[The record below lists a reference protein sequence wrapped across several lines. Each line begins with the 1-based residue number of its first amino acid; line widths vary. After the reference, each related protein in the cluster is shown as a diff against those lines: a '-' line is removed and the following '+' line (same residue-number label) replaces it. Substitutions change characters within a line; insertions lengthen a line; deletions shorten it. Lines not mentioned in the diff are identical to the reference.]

1 MARRRQITAP
11 LILGIVVG
19 LILYI
24 SLWPFRLLPD
34 RPPLG
39 DALGMLTWA
48 RASRADM
55 FNNVLLYVP
64 LGFALA
70 LLLERPL
77 GRTAMLFAA
86 TAAGVALSVALEIV
100 QASIA
105 TRVPSLT
112 DLSLN
117 TLGAAAG
124 AIAGS
129 AWNALRTRIEP
140 SGAAAARSVAVA
152 GWVAALWMLA
162 RLWPLLP
169 DLSLRQVKQAVRP
182 LWSPQLPP
190 GELIAFLVGWLVA
203 AQAVFH
209 FARRQRA
216 VDALLLVIVV
226 VLIGRTVTAGNRLVP
241 AEIAA
246 LAIMVPALVLMSR
259 LPERSRCALLAASL
273 AGWLAWLAI
282 GPLAAAGEGALL
294 DPPGWREFMARSAP
308 PPVQLIGKAFN
319 YLGLSWLLAS
329 SGLAPALAGIT
340 TAGFVLLLCLLQVDT
355 PAPLFGWADLLLAV
369 ASALVVARWTPA
381 HAPAVPRRG
390 SRRD

>member
-1 MARRRQITAP
+1 MARRRQIAAP

-39 DALGMLTWA
+39 EALGMLTWA

-55 FNNVLLYVP
+55 FSNVLLYVP

-77 GRTAMLFAA
+77 GRVASLLAA
-86 TAAGVALSVALEIV
+86 TAAGAALSITLEIV

-117 TLGAAAG
+117 TMGAAAG
-124 AIAGS
+124 AVAGS

-140 SGAAAARSVAVA
+140 SGAAAGRSVAVA
-152 GWVAALWMLA
+152 GWVAGLWVLS
-162 RLWPLLP
+162 RLWPLVP
-169 DLSLRQVKQAVRP
+169 DFSLRQVKLAVRP
-182 LWSPQLPP
+182 LWSPQLPAA
-190 GELIAFLVGWLVA
+190 ELIAFLVGWLVA

-246 LAIMVPALVLMSR
+246 LAITVPVLVLMSR
-259 LPERSRCALLAASL
+259 LPERSRCALLAATL

-282 GPLAAAGEGALL
+282 GPLVAPGERVLL

-308 PPVQLIGKAFN
+308 PPAQLIGRAFN
-319 YLGLSWLLAS
+319 YLGLGWLLAA
-329 SGLAPALAGIT
+329 SGLAPALAGMT
-340 TAGFVLLLCLLQVDT
+340 TAGFVLLLCMLQVDV
-355 PAPLFGWADLLLAV
+355 PAPLFGWADFLLAV
-369 ASALVVARWTPA
+369 ASAFVVARWIPV

-390 SRRD
+390 IPRH